1 MNIVRAIKVKNV
13 IVANENIL
21 KGSDSKQGDTLFITQ
36 EENTEAFLSKVDAIL
51 EPLNLE
57 VVRAFKATA
66 VGNLRTFIG
75 TKGYV
80 RPTTELA

>member
-21 KGSDSKQGDTLFITQ
+21 KVSDSKQGDTLFITQ

-57 VVRAFKATA
+57 VVRAFKATT